1 MKFSGFSGF
10 LIIFA
15 AYGIGYYI
23 TTGSFFNRS
32 INVIKCT
39 FIGGANFELAYD
51 PRNGDLY
58 TYDSFSETYL
68 PRKKVSSSS
77 DSNLSSSRSS
87 TIKYDSVFVGNNLK
101 IKEVTKR
108 YRQENLWSESTTYK
122 ENITIFDAKNR
133 GKSNF
138 EGIYET
144 YSSTY
149 GNPYGGE
156 SSRAK
161 ISCKLV
167 K

>member
-39 FIGGANFELAYD
+39 FRGGANFELAYN

-68 PRKKVSSSS
+68 PRKKV
-77 DSNLSSSRSS
+77 
-87 TIKYDSVFVGNNLK
+87 
-101 IKEVTKR
+101 
-108 YRQENLWSESTTYK
+108 
-122 ENITIFDAKNR
+122 
-133 GKSNF
+133 
-138 EGIYET
+138 
-144 YSSTY
+144 
-149 GNPYGGE
+149 
-156 SSRAK
+156 
-161 ISCKLV
+161 
-167 K
+167 